1 MVVCLIAAE
10 ESRVVSMSNPGF
22 KIAFIFMVLAMIFV
36 VVSIRDYLKT
46 KGKTNPARQ
55 TWLRVSFIFAAVGI
69 VLALMHF

>member
-1 MVVCLIAAE
+1 VQLSIG
-10 ESRVVSMSNPGF
+10 SVSMTDPGF
-22 KIAFIFMVLAMIFV
+22 KISLVFFALAVIFL
-36 VVSIRDYLKT
+36 VVSVRDHSIT

>member
-1 MVVCLIAAE
+1 MTRTARNTFFMAE
-10 ESRVVSMSNPGF
+10 PDFDISLVF
-22 KIAFIFMVLAMIFV
+22 FALAMIFL
-36 VVSIRDYLKT
+36 VVSVRDYSRN

>member
-1 MVVCLIAAE
+1 MN
-10 ESRVVSMSNPGF
+10 NPGF
-22 KIAFIFMVLAMIFV
+22 KISLLFIAVAVIFV
-36 VVSIRDYLKT
+36 AVSLRDYLRT